1 MIWLAPESTMPRTG
15 PRVVCALWVTMETL
29 APTSALV
36 SVDLP
41 LFGAP
46 MMATN
51 PQREETPGASAID
64 GSLPDSLA
72 QEHGERCRLL
82 SRALILPL
90 PALGRHTVDL
100 HLYREEGHM
109 IGTFAGDFEIA
120 RKSKPP
126 SLRPFL

>member
-1 MIWLAPESTMPRTG
+1 MSCITPESTMPP
-15 PRVVCALWVTMETL
+15 PRPESLRASGVTMEAL
-29 APTSALV
+29 APLSAFS
-36 SVDLP
+36 SVDLL

-100 HLYREEGHM
+100 HLYRDEGHM

-120 RKSKPP
+120 RKSRRP
-126 SLRPFL
+126 SSRPFL